1 MYILYALSQTII
13 VTLLFKCII
22 YTATVRTIDSIIK
35 SILSIKCSI
44 IYLYLTAMQGYER
57 QKSSQVS
64 KCRTQQQALLSH
76 FSSKTAATNFAICLL
91 NTVIIPTV
99 VISIEITTFQ
109 NVYAMT
115 CKCASL

>member
-13 VTLLFKCII
+13 VTLLFKYII
-22 YTATVRTIDSIIK
+22 HTATVRTIDSIIK
-35 SILSIKCSI
+35 SIKCSI

-76 FSSKTAATNFAICLL
+76 LSNKTAATNFAICLL

-115 CKCASL
+115 CKCASCE

>member
-76 FSSKTAATNFAICLL
+76 LSNKTAATNFPTAVCLF

-99 VISIEITTFQ
+99 IISIEITTFKM
-109 NVYAMT
+109 YMR
-115 CKCASL
+115 